1 MTLFLV
7 FLQTSDELLGLVL
20 GGGHHNVNTLTGDRI
35 DLPIFVGGLT
45 QDCAPELSQKVQ
57 VSAYNTLGAYV
68 QYRHLCLF
76 FSFFIQL
83 IINVT
88 TCMCVP
94 AWQLKNY
101 FKMTI
106 YTCMHFCLLFIVIP
120 SPSLL

>member
-1 MTLFLV
+1 M
-7 FLQTSDELLGLVL
+7 QTSNELLGLVL
-20 GGGHHNVNTLTGDRI
+20 GGGHHTVNTLTGDRI

-76 FSFFIQL
+76 FWL
-83 IINVT
+83 TINVIK
-88 TCMCVP
+88 CMCVP

-106 YTCMHFCLLFIVIP
+106 DTCMHFMVVIYCHPLSLFIIARRHC
-120 SPSLL
+120 SIS